1 MDAFRVGDMQTA
13 RLVAQQV
20 VEQFPNNPW
29 QKRSLFLMG
38 RAFIALDM
46 PFEAEAIMLRVDSEY
61 PELADYGLYIL
72 AEYFFSKSRHA
83 DAAKLYQRLLD
94 RHPKSL
100 LAGRASLRKAQA
112 LFEAGDFARA
122 AEAFEEFLD
131 EYPRSES
138 AAEAGV
144 GLGRALAAQEK
155 FDRAVRALREVCV
168 KYPGSPADED
178 LRRAFVD
185 LAGRGAEIPE
195 PTPDE
200 LFERGKNLLRIKEYQ
215 TAYGAF
221 TRLLEVEPDYP
232 QKADVLL
239 RSGIALFH
247 LGRRPEAS
255 AVLERMLREHPAHP
269 SGAEALNWLAR
280 IYGRLGRKDDAIVT
294 FLKIIESYPDS
305 RWADDAL
312 FLVGNIYRES
322 DNVAK
327 ALQFYDRLVKERP
340 TSKYA
345 DSAWWWKA
353 WASYTAGDYT
363 KADRTLQDLINT
375 YPRSFLVKQ
384 AQYWRGR
391 IAERRGDQKQAAA
404 HYGLVMKTAPYTYYG
419 YRAADRLAALKMPA
433 VAAEPA
439 ALPVEESPAAE
450 DVPEEEPAEDV
461 GPPVWT
467 DETAHALSSD
477 PAYTKTFELMTLAM
491 KKEAAAELWSL
502 KARISKKRGALL
514 GLSKAFFELGDYHR
528 SLLLVLRNY
537 ERYLDGPVRETPEDF
552 WLLAYPQ
559 GYWDSIIAYARKY
572 GTDPYFVASIIHAE
586 SQFHAEALSPA
597 GARGVM
603 QVMPATGQWAAQT
616 IRLSGFDRDK
626 LFDPDTSINIGT
638 WYLSFL
644 LKRFRG
650 DPLLVAAAYNAG
662 PDAVAGWLGKNGNG
676 AERETFVESIP
687 FSETRGYVKKVMRN
701 YAEYLRIYG
710 RSTEERG
717 LSHLFSEPP
726 DEGIAFDNRMGH
738 P

>member
-1 MDAFRVGDMQTA
+1 
-13 RLVAQQV
+13 VA
-20 VEQFPNNPW
+20 
-29 QKRSLFLMG
+29 
-38 RAFIALDM
+38 A
-46 PFEAEAIMLRVDSEY
+46 EY
-61 PELADYGLYIL
+61 PELADYGLFFL

-94 RHPKSL
+94 RYPKSL
-100 LAGRASLRKAQA
+100 LAGRSSLRMAQA
-112 LFEAGDFARA
+112 LSEGGDFARA
-122 AEAFEEFLD
+122 GEAFEEFLD
-131 EYPRSES
+131 DYPRSES
-138 AAEAGV
+138 AAEAGI

-155 FDRAVRALREVCV
+155 FDQAVRAFREVCV
-168 KYPGSPADED
+168 KYPGSAVAQD
-178 LRRAFVD
+178 LQRAFAD
-185 LAGRGAEIPE
+185 LAGRGVDIPE

-221 TRLLEVEPDYP
+221 TRVLEIEPDYP

-247 LGRRPEAS
+247 LGRRAEAS
-255 AVLERMLREHPAHP
+255 AALERMLREHPAHP

-280 IYGRLGRKDDAIVT
+280 VYGRLGRKDDAIVT

-340 TSKYA
+340 KSKYA

-353 WASYTAGDYT
+353 WASYSAGDHAG
-363 KADRTLQDLINT
+363 ADRTLQDLINA

-391 IAERRGDQKQAAA
+391 IAERQGDMKQAAA
-404 HYGLVMKTAPYTYYG
+404 HYGLVVKTAPYTYYG
-419 YRAADRLAALKMPA
+419 YRAADRLAALNMPP

-439 ALPVEESPAAE
+439 ALPVEETPAPPLD
-450 DVPEEEPAEDV
+450 DVPGEEPEEDV

-467 DETAHALSSD
+467 EEAARALSSD

-537 ERYLDGPVRETPEDF
+537 ERYLDGPVRETPGDF
-552 WLLAYPQ
+552 WFLAYPQ
-559 GYWDSIIAYARKY
+559 GYWDSIITYARKY
-572 GTDPYFVASIIHAE
+572 GMDPYFVASIIHAE

-603 QVMPATGQWAAQT
+603 QVMPATGQWAAQA
-616 IRLSGFDRDK
+616 IRLPGFDRNR

-701 YAEYLRIYG
+701 YAEYRRIYG

-717 LSHLFSEPP
+717 LSRLFSTPP
-726 DEGIAFDNRMGH
+726 ESGIAFDDRMGH